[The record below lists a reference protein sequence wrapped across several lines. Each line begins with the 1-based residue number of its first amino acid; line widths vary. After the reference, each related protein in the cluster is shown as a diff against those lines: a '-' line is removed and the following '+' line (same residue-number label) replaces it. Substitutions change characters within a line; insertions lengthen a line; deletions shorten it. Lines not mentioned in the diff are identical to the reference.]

1 MKMMIKK
8 IIKWNIAFILLYLT
22 SSTFIYLISNET
34 PETIPVII
42 LTCLIFNGIITIAI
56 MHKNLRKSIIKTYI
70 KQEGGE
76 KNHEKTNADKA
87 ITTAEPIDDIC
98 STDNIY

>member
-1 MKMMIKK
+1 MMIKK

-22 SSTFIYLISNET
+22 SSTFIYLISNDT
-34 PETIPVII
+34 PETIPIII
-42 LTCLIFNGIITIAI
+42 LTCLIFNGIITITI

-76 KNHEKTNADKA
+76 KNHEKTSADEA